1 MKPNHALNDL
11 LRVAKNA
18 SLKLFEVIAEVRSLD
33 QDRLNEEVLHG
44 FSSEIVKKY
53 WTPKPF
59 IKPHCDAK
67 VLMKRLL
74 RSWKKKKRKFAKKRK
89 NNTACNH
96 RRFSQID
103 KRG

>member
-1 MKPNHALNDL
+1 MDFIVRETFESALTLSRATLMKLGINQVEAD
-11 LRVAKNA
+11 
-18 SLKLFEVIAEVRSLD
+18 EVIAEVRSLD

-67 VLMKRLL
+67 VLNEEAAEILEEEKEEI
-74 RSWKKKKRKFAKKRK
+74 RKEEEK
-89 NNTACNH
+89 
-96 RRFSQID
+96 
-103 KRG
+103 